1 MEAMTRCGACG
12 ARNPTSAAWCG
23 QCHVTLPGTAEA
35 DPAGNGSGGQA
46 PTRQVGTS
54 PTQTPTAEPR
64 GAHAATPL
72 PLRPQAGTAGLPGRP
87 ATPRRRGLGE
97 RARLGLRLV
106 AVGFGTAWQDPRL
119 LAAPAAAVG
128 VSLAV
133 LAVVASTIGVSPLTL
148 LTDEDPDAASRVG
161 LAIVAVA
168 ASVLTVLAQAV
179 VVAGATQHF
188 AGGLRPGEAW
198 RTATA
203 RLPSL
208 AAWALVEV
216 VVGGATQ
223 ALRRRAAGTGSL
235 AGALGARAIDAA
247 WTTLTLLVVP
257 VILYEDAN
265 PARAVKRSTA
275 LFRRVWGQQLVGTF
289 GLGLAMSLLS
299 ALAILLAIPLALL
312 DLRLAVAI
320 TVLVVIVLQL
330 VGAVAGGAFKAAL
343 YAHATD
349 GELPQAYRP
358 VAAGLR

>member
-1 MEAMTRCGACG
+1 METMRTCGACG

-23 QCHVTLPGTAEA
+23 QCHVTLPADAAAVAGDVPRAAGQARARPGQQTPAA
-35 DPAGNGSGGQA
+35 DPPGGHPATPPSLRPEAGN
-46 PTRQVGTS
+46 
-54 PTQTPTAEPR
+54 
-64 GAHAATPL
+64 
-72 PLRPQAGTAGLPGRP
+72 AGLQGWP
-87 ATPRRRGLGE
+87 ATPRRRRLGE

-106 AVGFGTAWQDPRL
+106 GVGFRTAWQDPRL
-119 LAAPAAAVG
+119 LAAPAAAVA

-133 LAVVASTIGVSPLTL
+133 LTVVASTIGVSPLML

-161 LAIVAVA
+161 LVIVAVSS
-168 ASVLTVLAQAV
+168 SVVTVLAQAV

-208 AAWALVEV
+208 AAWALVEL
-216 VVGGATQ
+216 VVGAATQ
-223 ALRRRAAGTGSL
+223 ATRRHAARTGSM
-235 AGALGARAIDAA
+235 AGALGARAVDAA

-265 PARAVKRSTA
+265 PARAVKRSTG

-289 GLGLAMSLLS
+289 GLGLAMSLLT
-299 ALAILLAIPLALL
+299 ALAVLVAIPLALL
-312 DLRLAVAI
+312 DLRFAVAI
-320 TVLVVIVLQL
+320 AVLLVVGLQL

-343 YAHATD
+343 YAHATA
-349 GELPQAYRP
+349 GELPEAYEP
-358 VAAGLR
+358 VAAGLA

>member
-1 MEAMTRCGACG
+1 MATCAVCG

-23 QCHVTLPGTAEA
+23 QCHVTLRAHDAAPSPRPEAGTAE
-35 DPAGNGSGGQA
+35 
-46 PTRQVGTS
+46 
-54 PTQTPTAEPR
+54 
-64 GAHAATPL
+64 
-72 PLRPQAGTAGLPGRP
+72 LPGRP
-87 ATPRRRGLGE
+87 TTPRRRRLGE
-97 RARLGLRLV
+97 RVRLGLRLV
-106 AVGFGTAWQDPRL
+106 AVGFRTAWQDPRL

-128 VSLAV
+128 VSLVV
-133 LAVVASTIGVSPLTL
+133 LAVVASTIGVSPLAL
-148 LTDEDPDAASRVG
+148 LAGEDPDAASRAG
-161 LAIVAVA
+161 LVIVAVA
-168 ASVLTVLAQAV
+168 ASGLTVLAQAV

-188 AGGLRPGEAW
+188 TGGLRPGAAW

-208 AAWALVEV
+208 AAWALVEL

-223 ALRRRAAGTGSL
+223 ATRRHAARSGSM
-235 AGALGARAIDAA
+235 AGALGARAVDAA

-289 GLGLAMSLLS
+289 GLGLAMSLLTG
-299 ALAILLAIPLALL
+299 LAVLLAIPLALL
-312 DLRLAVAI
+312 DLRFAVAI
-320 TVLVVIVLQL
+320 AVLLVIGLQL

-343 YAHATD
+343 YAHATE